1 MTKEALLKVPA
12 IHCSS
17 CANTISSHVNALD
30 GVSAVEVDAESKE
43 VRLTFDE
50 SSVTLGR
57 IRDSL
62 EEIGFFAED

>member
-1 MTKEALLKVPA
+1 MTKEVLLKVPA

-17 CANTISSHVNALD
+17 CANTISSHVTAVE

-50 SSVTLGR
+50 SSVTLDR
-57 IRDSL
+57 IRDSI